1 MKSEANLSRKTA
13 SPWARGL
20 IYAILGLF
28 LIIGI
33 VCLIA
38 SRVPYS
44 SVVEVL
50 QRQYG
55 GELTARRLTR
65 EVYEQK
71 QFLVRMVGFSA
82 LLLAAII
89 FWWRAALTRLLAAQF
104 YYLHRGWERS
114 VNRGRYVLR
123 HADKSEIF
131 DVLFLTTVGLIDR
144 LFLLSQPVRFDEA
157 SSYLDYASKPL
168 YLLVSIYTEP
178 ENHVFNTL
186 LTHFSTAIFGN
197 HLWSLRLPGLTAGTL
212 MVPLT
217 YLACRQL
224 YGRLPAVVASSL
236 VATSSMLIEF
246 STNSR
251 GYMILGCS
259 FLLLIFCATLLQHKT
274 DPLLFLLLAVCTA
287 IGFYTIPIMLFPAGA
302 IFLWLALSVRKKPPT
317 YVKAFAK
324 YSIISLILAG
334 ILTVVFYS
342 PIFVVSGVKA
352 VIANPTVA
360 KLNFASFLSKNLR
373 LLRET
378 WQVWNRDLTVSGMLL
393 LLAGFVLSLVL
404 PLKNLDR
411 HRRFIAA
418 VFAWCLV
425 ALAVFRFAPFARV
438 WLFLLPVYFM
448 SAAAGL
454 VYLGEYIYPHWRGWK
469 PTWRIAAF
477 LVLIVLSL
485 QVLSKRA
492 DLDSPDSGSCRNA
505 EQVADFLLQNQI
517 PIRQVFRSATC
528 NMPLLYYY
536 LPKSGSRL
544 QEIRFLP
551 VLDDDHVAGVAPG
564 TSPRSPRVLW
574 VFVNSSR
581 GETLNSVLHWDN
593 LGDIKVLARFDFDH
607 GYLCQIQLE
616 R

>member
-1 MKSEANLSRKTA
+1 MKNEVSLSPKIA
-13 SPWARGL
+13 SPWAQGL
-20 IYAILGLF
+20 VYATLGLL

-38 SRVPYS
+38 SRLPYS
-44 SVVEVL
+44 SLVEML

-55 GELTARRLTR
+55 GELTAKRLTR
-65 EVYEQK
+65 EFYEQK
-71 QFLVRMVGFSA
+71 QLLVRMVGFSA

-89 FWWRAALTRLLAAQF
+89 SWWRAALTRLLAAQF
-104 YYLHRGWERS
+104 DYLHRGWERS
-114 VNRGRYVLR
+114 VNLGRYAFR
-123 HADKSEIF
+123 HTDKSEIF
-131 DVLFLTTVGLIDR
+131 DVFVLTTVGLIDR
-144 LFLLSQPVRFDEA
+144 LFFLSQPVRFDEA

-178 ENHVFNTL
+178 ENHVFNSL

-197 HLWSLRLPGLTAGTL
+197 HLWALRLPALTAGTL

-224 YGRLPAVVASSL
+224 YGRLPAVVAASL
-236 VATSSMLIEF
+236 VATSSILIEF
-246 STNSR
+246 SANSR
-251 GYMILGCS
+251 GYMILGCC
-259 FLLLIFCATLLQHKT
+259 FLLLIFVATLLQRKT

-302 IFLWLALSVRKKPPT
+302 IFLWLALSVRKKRPT
-317 YVKAFAK
+317 YAKPFAK
-324 YSIISLILAG
+324 FYIVSLILAG
-334 ILTVVFYS
+334 LLTVTFYS

-360 KLNFASFLSKNLR
+360 KLNFASFISKNLR

-378 WQVWNRDLTVSGMLL
+378 WQVWNRDLTVWGMLL
-393 LLAGFVLSLVL
+393 LPAGFVLSLLL

-418 VFAWCLV
+418 IFAWCLA

-448 SAAAGL
+448 AAAAGL
-454 VYLGEYIYPHWRGWK
+454 VYLGKYIYPHWRGWK
-469 PTWRIAAF
+469 PTWRIVAF
-477 LVLIVLSL
+477 SVLIVLSL

-492 DLDSPDSGSCRNA
+492 DLDSPDSGSCHNA
-505 EQVADFLLQNQI
+505 EQVANFLLQNQI

-551 VLDDDHVAGVAPG
+551 LLEDDHAVDVASGI
-564 TSPRSPRVLW
+564 SPRSPQVLW

-581 GETLNSVLHWDN
+581 GDTLNSVLRRDN
-593 LGDIKVLARFDFDH
+593 LGDLKVLARVDYDR